1 MVLCGIL
8 CLLAISIGMGGI
20 DVSNAQKHV
29 FTPQIPSADRNV
41 KNKVFLE
48 YADRLVMDE
57 RISPDYQVLYGNVKF
72 RKEGMLMFCDSA
84 HFYEKTNSFNAFGNV
99 RMEQGDTLF
108 VYADVLYYD
117 GIEEFARLRNNVRL
131 ENRNTTLFT
140 DSLDYDMRS
149 NIGYYFDG
157 GRIVDE
163 ENELASIYGQYS
175 PDTKDAEFLYE
186 VTLTNERYVMHTD
199 TLHYN
204 TANHIADI
212 VGYTT
217 IVSDS
222 NIIYSD
228 RGWYNTSS
236 EDAALYNRS
245 LIVGKDGQKLT
256 GDTIFFNR
264 DRNFGEVFGNMILTD
279 SVHSSILE
287 GDYGFHDDNKKV
299 SFATKRARAMEFSQK
314 DTLYLHGD
322 TIRTFLEEGPDSLRV
337 LTAHH
342 KVRFFRVDMQG
353 VADSVSFTERD
364 TMVRMFR
371 HPVVWNANRQVFGN
385 VIEVHLNDSTVDY
398 AQLPDFGFMIEDI
411 EYPYYNQLSGKEM
424 KAYFENGDIRRL
436 DVSGNVLT
444 LFYPMERDSTY
455 NKLINSES
463 SFMTILFKNRDIEK
477 LNMWPDV
484 SGKAIPLYLLKRKE
498 MYLENFAWYDAVR
511 PKDKDD
517 IFNIPPEMVALMSE
531 PEKTTKRDNRRSR
544 KGGGDASAKP
554 KASTIQAPEKPE
566 TATDSVVSDSIHAG
580 NIIEKIEK

>member
-411 EYPYYNQLSGKEM
+411 EHPYYNQLSGKET

-436 DVSGNVLT
+436 DVSGNVQAIML
-444 LFYPMERDSTY
+444 PQEDDSTY
-455 NKLINSES
+455 NKIANLES
-463 SFMTILFKNRDIEK
+463 SYMAADFSGQNLERMKLWPETSGTMT
-477 LNMWPDV
+477 
-484 SGKAIPLYLLKRKE
+484 PLYLAKKNLFYLPTFRWFEPLRPLKPEDVFVITEE
-498 MYLENFAWYDAVR
+498 MR
-511 PKDKDD
+511 
-517 IFNIPPEMVALMSE
+517 ALFSE
-531 PEKTTKRDNRRSR
+531 PDFGTSRR
-544 KGGGDASAKP
+544 K
-554 KASTIQAPEKPE
+554 
-566 TATDSVVSDSIHAG
+566 
-580 NIIEKIEK
+580 